1 MRKGILCPTLMLVF
15 MVTIPVVSADYSGEV
30 EYSIGD
36 SIFDIGL
43 NGDESWTNDDASD
56 LLCWIDENHGNN
68 DGITSENEEENY
80 EASAQE
86 MVGTEVNHY
95 LNGVAAILEEYAID
109 LSFEHGNCLETELL
123 TISYEGKFS
132 FDTEPSDKYVL
143 LFNTTDAA
151 IVNNLQV
158 NYCIFQEFEVQ
169 SVSGLA
175 DDSTSE
181 ECVKGFRIAGEDME
195 IQFEVAKSEDKLI
208 PAISFISTIFVV
220 LLSLGIF
227 TQRTDQTH

>member
-1 MRKGILCPTLMLVF
+1 
-15 MVTIPVVSADYSGEV
+15 MVSIPVVSADYTGEV

-36 SIFDIGL
+36 SIFEIDL

-95 LNGVAAILEEYAID
+95 LNGVPAILEEYAID
-109 LSFEHGNCLETELL
+109 LSFEHGNCLDIELV
-123 TISYEGKFS
+123 TTSYEGKFS

-143 LFNTTDAA
+143 LFNTTDSA

-169 SVSGLA
+169 SVIGLA
-175 DDSTSE
+175 DESINE
-181 ECVKGFRIAGEDME
+181 ECVKGFRIAGEEME
-195 IQFEVAKSEDKLI
+195 IQFEVTEDEDKLI
-208 PAISFISTIFVV
+208 PAISFMSTIFVI
-220 LLSLGIF
+220 LLSFGIF
-227 TQRTDQTH
+227 AQRT